1 MSVGYGTITS
11 TSTRLPP
18 PSDMSARC
26 SPVLSADEPDLND
39 KDTWTADA
47 YQQLECRKEIDG
59 PLVEANP
66 LKVTV
71 TACGESAMPTSTPTP
86 TPSKPTLS
94 RAPRTRRNKLGVG
107 VKRLSLPSRALTA
120 GASTTDTS
128 GVSPSC
134 PPSDTQV
141 SLLPAPAPAPAN
153 HKHYHYLSSGHLDLT
168 QSQNDSTRDAQI
180 HTPHAPTTLQI
191 NNDNDGADSG
201 SNPPIDILITDHDY
215 THPTP
220 HQRSSTLSHP
230 ASAVLPPQSS
240 TALYIPITGPNL
252 HRRQFVHYLPYGSAA
267 VDEATTSVAVRRRRY
282 EVRARDER
290 ERGCKVESMSRRV
303 GPKWMRYDPKQLR
316 AEMQGDERLGGKG
329 KGKAEMEN
337 EVGLERQLGNGC
349 NAGYGRSTIGGGK
362 DEAMPVQTMPVYYLR
377 CQTYHDS
384 ILRSGL
390 SLGSEDHGQ
399 LIRSGAA
406 CTCKARALAVQPCL
420 EEEGESPDEAVLNGV
435 WVKRTRTLKASRMR
449 SGKEKG
455 KGKERAHLTWGKC
468 VTAEK
473 RARARELAGR
483 YTSRESAK
491 RLAEAAAARAEIEAR
506 TEKLMAERLERI
518 KAREEKVKKTT
529 ERLMALENAEL
540 MLDRQDEDYDS
551 ESSESVYDE
560 SSDDENLP
568 SIVED
573 ILLAGVER
581 SIPLVRQNSNAARSE
596 RGVVVTMPKPKPKPK
611 ENWKNWFRRMFC
623 VPNANTR
630 KPKKLQRRG
639 NH

>member
-11 TSTRLPP
+11 TSTDI
-18 PSDMSARC
+18 SDWKEARC
-26 SPVLSADEPDLND
+26 SPVLSAAEPDLKARKTD

-47 YQQLECRKEIDG
+47 DQQLE
-59 PLVEANP
+59 
-66 LKVTV
+66 
-71 TACGESAMPTSTPTP
+71 SMPTSTP

-107 VKRLSLPSRALTA
+107 VKRVSLPSRALTA
-120 GASTTDTS
+120 GAGTSTADTS

-134 PPSDTQV
+134 LRPDTQA
-141 SLLPAPAPAPAN
+141 SLLPAPAD

-168 QSQNDSTRDAQI
+168 QSDSTRDAQI

-191 NNDNDGADSG
+191 NNDVADSG

-230 ASAVLPPQSS
+230 ASAVLPPQCS
-240 TALYIPITGPNL
+240 TALYIPIIGPNR

-267 VDEATTSVAVRRRRY
+267 VDEATTSVAVRRGRY
-282 EVRARDER
+282 EARARD

-303 GPKWMRYDPKQLR
+303 GPKWMRYDPKQLT
-316 AEMQGDERLGGKG
+316 AEMQGDERLWGKG
-329 KGKAEMEN
+329 KGKAEREN
-337 EVGLERQLGNGC
+337 VVELERQLSNGC
-349 NAGYGRSTIGGGK
+349 NAGCGRSTIGGGT

-377 CQTYHDS
+377 CQTYHNS
-384 ILRSGL
+384 ISRSGL

-406 CTCKARALAVQPCL
+406 CTCKARALAIQPCL

-449 SGKEKG
+449 CGKEKG

-506 TEKLMAERLERI
+506 TKKLMAERLERI
-518 KAREEKVKKTT
+518 KAREEKIKKAT

-560 SSDDENLP
+560 SSDDENLL

-581 SIPLVRQNSNAARSE
+581 SIPLVRQNSNAATSE

-611 ENWKNWFRRMFC
+611 PKENWKNWFRQMFC

-630 KPKKLQRRG
+630 KPRKLQRRG